1 MSKKYKQHHQ
11 EEQQPKYQK
20 SLIPKT
26 ENQRKYYSSLQDYPI
41 TIGLGSA
48 GSGKT
53 YIAAYQAAWE
63 YEHGSV
69 DKIVLVRPAVTNE
82 SFGFLPGTLEE
93 KLDPYMRPLFDCLEQ
108 RFGIKKLD
116 SMIQSG
122 EIELAPLAFMRGRT
136 FNKSFVILDEAQNS
150 TRDQMM
156 MFLTRFGEGVKV
168 AITGDL
174 EQSDLRHDNG
184 LEWAVRR
191 LVNCSS
197 VSTVRFYQD
206 DVVRSHLVKE
216 LMRYLQ

>member
-1 MSKKYKQHHQ
+1 
-11 EEQQPKYQK
+11 
-20 SLIPKT
+20 
-26 ENQRKYYSSLQDYPI
+26 
-41 TIGLGSA
+41 
-48 GSGKT
+48 
-53 YIAAYQAAWE
+53 
-63 YEHGSV
+63 
-69 DKIVLVRPAVTNE
+69 
-82 SFGFLPGTLEE
+82 
-93 KLDPYMRPLFDCLEQ
+93 MRPLFDCLEQ
-108 RFGIKKLD
+108 RFGVKKLD

-174 EQSDLRHDNG
+174 DQSDLRHDNG

-191 LVNCSS
+191 LSNCAS
-197 VSTVRFYQD
+197 VSIVRFYQD

-216 LMRYLQ
+216 LMRHLQ

>member
-1 MSKKYKQHHQ
+1 MSKKYKNQ
-11 EEQQPKYQK
+11 EEPRYQK

-26 ENQRKYYSSLQDYPI
+26 ENQRRYYTSLQDYPI

-53 YIAAYQAAWE
+53 YIASYQAAWE
-63 YEHGSV
+63 YEHGLV

-108 RFGIKKLD
+108 RLGIKRLD
-116 SMIQSG
+116 AMLQSG
-122 EIELAPLAFMRGRT
+122 EIEIAPLAFMRGRT
-136 FNKSFVILDEAQNS
+136 FTRSFIILDEAQNS

-174 EQSDLRHDNG
+174 DQSDLRHDNG
-184 LEWAVRR
+184 LEWATRC
-191 LVNCSS
+191 LSDCSS
-197 VSTVRFYQD
+197 VSIVRFYQE
-206 DVVRSHLVKE
+206 DVVRSTLVKDI
-216 LMRYLQ
+216 MRYLR

>member
-1 MSKKYKQHHQ
+1 MSKKYKEH
-11 EEQQPKYQK
+11 EQKYVK

-63 YEHGSV
+63 YEHGLI

-93 KLDPYMRPLFDCLEQ
+93 KLDPYMRPLFDCFEQ
-108 RFGIKKLD
+108 RFGVKKLD
-116 SMIQSG
+116 SMIQVG

-136 FNKSFVILDEAQNS
+136 FTRSFIILDEAQNS

-156 MFLTRFGEGVKV
+156 MFLTRFGENVKV

-174 EQSDLRHDNG
+174 DQSDLRHDNG
-184 LEWAVRR
+184 LEWAVRC
-191 LVNCSS
+191 LNSCSS
-197 VSTVRFYQD
+197 VSIVRFYQD

-216 LMRYLQ
+216 LMRHLR

>member
-93 KLDPYMRPLFDCLEQ
+93 KLDPYIFPSYYLLNKIIGKESRE
-108 RFGIKKLD
+108 KL
-116 SMIQSG
+116 Q
-122 EIELAPLAFMRGRT
+122 
-136 FNKSFVILDEAQNS
+136 
-150 TRDQMM
+150 
-156 MFLTRFGEGVKV
+156 
-168 AITGDL
+168 
-174 EQSDLRHDNG
+174 
-184 LEWAVRR
+184 
-191 LVNCSS
+191 
-197 VSTVRFYQD
+197 
-206 DVVRSHLVKE
+206 
-216 LMRYLQ
+216 